1 LIGDIFV
8 ALDDEPG
15 MIAGY
20 FLLEVVL
27 IVETGEVLVIDLFAG
42 PGGLGE
48 GVSSCEHKNGNKPFQ
63 IGVSVEK
70 EPSAHKTLT
79 TRAFYRKIK
88 EQKGGLADYYQYVRG
103 DISRA
108 ELFGRHPQQA
118 EDATEETLQEPRAL
132 GDDNDLIH
140 KRIHKLIKN
149 HRGPKVVIGGPP
161 CQAYSLAGRS
171 RNAGIQGYKTEKDHR
186 NFLYIEY
193 LKVLSIA
200 RPNVF
205 IMENVRGILSAKLNG
220 KVMFPQILKDLR
232 RPGRVTKMQGGPG
245 YKVYSLVVDAEKPNN
260 PQYKNSADFLIRSEY
275 YGIPQARHRVIL
287 IGVRDDIKVVPEV
300 IKRTDGTINV
310 KSVLGDLPPLRS
322 GFSKRADGSVAWV
335 KSITKHAKQLKRI
348 LASDY
353 PSELVGNLDLKPLL
367 GLKRKSTEHSNI
379 EETEIP
385 KPLKSWL
392 IDEGLCCVL
401 NHETRGHMEADLLR
415 YAFCS
420 AYATLNDGVSPKS
433 RDFPD
438 ALAPAHKNWKT
449 GTHAD
454 RFRVQSANKY
464 ATTVTSH
471 ISKDG
476 HYFVHYDPRQCRSLT
491 VREAARLQTFPD
503 NYLFEG
509 NRTQQY
515 VQVGNAVPP
524 FLAQQ
529 IGGVV
534 MNLLAQSDY
543 SG

>member
-1 LIGDIFV
+1 
-8 ALDDEPG
+8 
-15 MIAGY
+15 M
-20 FLLEVVL
+20 
-27 IVETGEVLVIDLFAG
+27 ETGEVLVIDLFAG

-48 GVSSCEHKNGNKPFQ
+48 GVSSCVHENGNKPFQ

-88 EQKGGLADYYQYVRG
+88 ELPNGKNDYYDYTYGKITR
-103 DISRA
+103 D
-108 ELFGRHPQQA
+108 ELFTKYPNEYESVRK
-118 EDATEETLQEPRAL
+118 ETLEGPKAL
-132 GDDNDLIH
+132 GEDNALIH
-140 KRIHKLIKN
+140 ERIRMLTSEHQ
-149 HRGPKVVIGGPP
+149 GPKVVIGGPP

-171 RNAGIQGYKTEKDHR
+171 RNTGIKDYKAEKDHR
-186 NFLYIEY
+186 NFLYMEY

-200 RPNVF
+200 QPDVF
-205 IMENVRGILSAKLNG
+205 VMENVRGILSAKLNG

-232 RPGRVTKMQGGPG
+232 KPGKVTNTRGVPG
-245 YKVYSLVVDAEKPNN
+245 YRIYSLVVDAENPNN
-260 PQYKNSADFLIRSEY
+260 PQYRNSADFLIRSEL

-287 IGVRDDIKVVPEV
+287 IGVREDNVAVPNSLVQAEN
-300 IKRTDGTINV
+300 TINV
-310 KSVLGDLPPLRS
+310 ESILSDLPALRS
-322 GFSKRADGSVAWV
+322 GFSKQTDDV
-335 KSITKHAKQLKRI
+335 KIWTKTVTKHAKQLKQI
-348 LASDY
+348 FAKNYSK
-353 PSELVGNLDLKPLL
+353 EQIAKLDLEPLEKL
-367 GLKRKSTEHSNI
+367 QRKSTQHANI
-379 EETEIP
+379 QENNIP
-385 KPLKSWL
+385 QPLKNWL
-392 IDEGLCCVL
+392 LDENLGCVL

-420 AYATLNDGVSPKS
+420 SYAKLNAGTSPKS
-433 RDFPD
+433 RDFPTE
-438 ALAPAHKNWKT
+438 LAPNHQNWTT

-476 HYFVHYDPRQCRSLT
+476 HYFVHYDPKQCRSLT

-529 IGGVV
+529 IAAVV
-534 MNLLAQSDY
+534 LKLLC
-543 SG
+543 